1 MHNIK
6 DIRKDIDNFKNT
18 IKNRNVDVDFDQILN
33 LDEENRKLIQEKEKL
48 EMEKKSISKSKDE
61 TLFEK
66 SKEISNKIDDLSKNQ
81 KNVKDQ
87 LDQILSN
94 IPNLPLNDVPV
105 GKDENSNK
113 EVVKSGKIKEMSF
126 KPKSH
131 YEIGEKLNMLDFDLA
146 TKTTGSRFVFVKD
159 KLASLERA
167 ISNFMIDTH
176 VNNNGYTEISP
187 PLMATDNTMFGTG
200 QLPKFEN
207 DQFEIKFD
215 DKNDRKF
222 LIPTAEVILTNMVK
236 NQILNLKSLPMRL
249 VASTPCFR
257 KEAGSY
263 GKDTKGMI
271 RQHQFYKV
279 ELVSIVENNKCIEE
293 LERMTNCATKILDD
307 LQLPYRKII
316 LSTGDMGFSA
326 EKTYDIEVWLPS
338 ENKYRE
344 ISSCSSCGTFQAKRM
359 KARYKNNNNE
369 NEFVGTLNG
378 RLVASTPCFRKEAG
392 SYGKDTK
399 GMIRQHQFYKVEL
412 VSIVENNKCI
422 EELERMTNCATKILD
437 DLQLPYRKIILSTG
451 DMGFSAEKTY
461 DIEVWL
467 PSENKYREI
476 SSCSSCG
483 TFQAKRMKARY
494 KNNNNENEFVGTLNG
509 SGLAVGRTLIAIL
522 ENYQTE
528 DGSIIIPEKLRPYMN
543 NMEKIGIN

>member
-66 SKEISNKIDDLSKNQ
+66 SKEISNKIDNLSKNQ
-81 KNVKDQ
+81 KSVKDQ

-113 EVVKSGKIKEMSF
+113 EVVKSGEIKEMSF

-236 NQILNLKSLPMRL
+236 NQILSLKSLPMRL

-359 KARYKNNNNE
+359 KARYKNN
-369 NEFVGTLNG
+369 
-378 RLVASTPCFRKEAG
+378 K
-392 SYGKDTK
+392 
-399 GMIRQHQFYKVEL
+399 
-412 VSIVENNKCI
+412 
-422 EELERMTNCATKILD
+422 
-437 DLQLPYRKIILSTG
+437 
-451 DMGFSAEKTY
+451 
-461 DIEVWL
+461 
-467 PSENKYREI
+467 
-476 SSCSSCG
+476 
-483 TFQAKRMKARY
+483 
-494 KNNNNENEFVGTLNG
+494 NENEFVGTLNG

>member
-66 SKEISNKIDDLSKNQ
+66 SKEISNKIDDLSTNQ

-113 EVVKSGKIKEMSF
+113 EVVKSGEIKEMSF

-222 LIPTAEVILTNMVK
+222 LIPTAEVILTNIVK

-359 KARYKNNNNE
+359 KARYKNN
-369 NEFVGTLNG
+369 
-378 RLVASTPCFRKEAG
+378 K
-392 SYGKDTK
+392 
-399 GMIRQHQFYKVEL
+399 
-412 VSIVENNKCI
+412 
-422 EELERMTNCATKILD
+422 
-437 DLQLPYRKIILSTG
+437 
-451 DMGFSAEKTY
+451 
-461 DIEVWL
+461 
-467 PSENKYREI
+467 
-476 SSCSSCG
+476 
-483 TFQAKRMKARY
+483 
-494 KNNNNENEFVGTLNG
+494 NENEFVGTLNG

>member
-18 IKNRNVDVDFDQILN
+18 IKNRNVDLDFDQILN

-113 EVVKSGKIKEMSF
+113 EVVKSGEIKEMSF

-236 NQILNLKSLPMRL
+236 NQILNFKSLPM
-249 VASTPCFR
+249 
-257 KEAGSY
+257 
-263 GKDTKGMI
+263 
-271 RQHQFYKV
+271 
-279 ELVSIVENNKCIEE
+279 
-293 LERMTNCATKILDD
+293 
-307 LQLPYRKII
+307 
-316 LSTGDMGFSA
+316 
-326 EKTYDIEVWLPS
+326 
-338 ENKYRE
+338 
-344 ISSCSSCGTFQAKRM
+344 
-359 KARYKNNNNE
+359 
-369 NEFVGTLNG
+369 

-528 DGSIIIPEKLRPYMN
+528 DGSITIPEKLRPYMN

>member
-66 SKEISNKIDDLSKNQ
+66 SKEISNKIDDLSKNK
-81 KNVKDQ
+81 KNVKVL

-113 EVVKSGKIKEMSF
+113 EVVKSGEIKEMSF

-131 YEIGEKLNMLDFDLA
+131 YEIGEKLKMLDFDLA

-378 RLVASTPCFRKEAG
+378 
-392 SYGKDTK
+392 
-399 GMIRQHQFYKVEL
+399 
-412 VSIVENNKCI
+412 
-422 EELERMTNCATKILD
+422 
-437 DLQLPYRKIILSTG
+437 
-451 DMGFSAEKTY
+451 
-461 DIEVWL
+461 
-467 PSENKYREI
+467 
-476 SSCSSCG
+476 
-483 TFQAKRMKARY
+483 
-494 KNNNNENEFVGTLNG
+494 

-528 DGSIIIPEKLRPYMN
+528 DGSITIPEKLRPYMN

>member
-81 KNVKDQ
+81 KNIKDQ

-113 EVVKSGKIKEMSF
+113 EVVKSGEIKEMNF

-378 RLVASTPCFRKEAG
+378 
-392 SYGKDTK
+392 
-399 GMIRQHQFYKVEL
+399 
-412 VSIVENNKCI
+412 
-422 EELERMTNCATKILD
+422 
-437 DLQLPYRKIILSTG
+437 
-451 DMGFSAEKTY
+451 
-461 DIEVWL
+461 
-467 PSENKYREI
+467 
-476 SSCSSCG
+476 
-483 TFQAKRMKARY
+483 
-494 KNNNNENEFVGTLNG
+494 

-528 DGSIIIPEKLRPYMN
+528 DGSITIPEKLRPYMN